1 MNRWNVEHHTGSG
14 LLDRVRNQGV
24 ARLEAEAL
32 TLEFLDKHTFK
43 RRTHL
48 CGNSV
53 WQDRRFLRRYMPLL
67 DDWFH
72 YRLIDVSS
80 IKEIV
85 KRWHP
90 GVLKEIKKNT
100 EHRALAD
107 IRESIEELRFY
118 RKKVLHDRGLKGRA
132 PFGLAVLGE
141 RPVYVLANK
150 RACGCASS
158 VERFDNILA
167 RRRVAKR
174 YGKIAL
180 PLFKIDAPDR
190 HAPCAIKKGGF
201 VPFKELQEIGVI
213 EPMPRTKIR
222 LP

>member
-1 MNRWNVEHHTGSG
+1 MEKDRNLVWMDLEMTGLDPDRHVIIEIATIITDSNLDLIAEGPELAIQTTETDLAAMNRWNVEHHTGSG

-32 TLEFLDKHTFK
+32 TLEFLDKHTIK

-118 RKKVLHDRGLKGRA
+118 RKK
-132 PFGLAVLGE
+132 F
-141 RPVYVLANK
+141 
-150 RACGCASS
+150 
-158 VERFDNILA
+158 FT
-167 RRRVAKR
+167 
-174 YGKIAL
+174 
-180 PLFKIDAPDR
+180 
-190 HAPCAIKKGGF
+190 
-201 VPFKELQEIGVI
+201 IGD
-213 EPMPRTKIR
+213 
-222 LP
+222 

>member
-1 MNRWNVEHHTGSG
+1 MEKDRNLVWMDLEMTGLDPDRHVIIEIATIITDSNLDLIAEGPELAIQATETDLAAMNQWNVEHHTGSG

-32 TLEFLDKHTFK
+32 TLEFLDKHTIK

-118 RKKVLHDRGLKGRA
+118 RKK
-132 PFGLAVLGE
+132 F
-141 RPVYVLANK
+141 
-150 RACGCASS
+150 
-158 VERFDNILA
+158 FT
-167 RRRVAKR
+167 
-174 YGKIAL
+174 
-180 PLFKIDAPDR
+180 
-190 HAPCAIKKGGF
+190 
-201 VPFKELQEIGVI
+201 IGD
-213 EPMPRTKIR
+213 
-222 LP
+222 